1 MALPTNGGAYKVLTA
16 IMATALITGSGA
28 YILLARD
35 IAIAVEVVK
44 AKEEA
49 IAKEQE
55 EMRLWTIENDKRL
68 RIMETE
74 IAEDRMK
81 LGLPHRNI
89 ASAEGA
95 SGGK

>member
-1 MALPTNGGAYKVLTA
+1 VAVPSNGGAYKMLTGVL
-16 IMATALITGSGA
+16 ATALITGAGA
-28 YILLARD
+28 YVLLARD

-68 RIMETE
+68 RMMETE

-89 ASAEGA
+89 VSAEGA
-95 SGGK
+95 SGK